1 MTPLRPFWLSLVV
14 TLVVGLVTFRVT
26 TSTTSGF
33 LVWSDG
39 LAYFFHARSLV
50 VDGNTDITNEFEEFD
65 RRYPVGQK
73 KSSVMDSIRLNV
85 SRNVATGRLVSP
97 WPIGMGLLLAPFYAI
112 GLAVE
117 SILASAQ
124 GRSPDSYGI
133 IPQYFFGFGSL
144 AFGLL
149 GFWATYLCCCEVS
162 DRLRSSLAASAAVL
176 GGPAVFYIFVNP
188 SMAHAVSF
196 GITSALVLIWW
207 RQWSI
212 GAQPRVMLLLGFL
225 LGLLVTIRLQNAIF
239 GILLA
244 ILVVREISRGG
255 WKKSLSLGIAGLV
268 ACAIPMIALA
278 LHSIAYGPTQSTF
291 ALQPGGILMLGNY
304 PVNLKSPYFFDAL
317 FSCRHGAFHWAPVFA
332 LGTIGLILALRREAR
347 FIALFSVFVLQ
358 VYLIGGIGIADANG
372 RPATFDLSNWNEH
385 WKGGASFGM
394 RYLTECTP
402 IFALGLASL
411 LNVFRMSIAPMISA
425 IGLSVLVMW
434 NGLLVLAYGLN
445 TVSRSYCVT
454 YGEMWGGVG
463 KALGK
468 IAGGL
473 N

>member
-1 MTPLRPFWLSLVV
+1 MALLRPFWLSLIV
-14 TLVVGLVTFRVT
+14 TLAVGLAAFRVT
-26 TSTTSGF
+26 TTMTSGF

-50 VDGNTDITNEFEEFD
+50 VDGNSDITNEFEEFD

-73 KSSVMDSIRLNV
+73 TSSVMDSIRLNV
-85 SRNVATGRLVSP
+85 SRNVRTGHLVSP

-117 SILASAQ
+117 SILAPLE
-124 GRSPDSYGI
+124 GRNPDSYGI

-144 AFGLL
+144 TFGLL
-149 GFWATYLCCCEVS
+149 GFWATYLCCREVS
-162 DRLRSSLAASAAVL
+162 DRHRSSIATCGAVL
-176 GGPAVFYIFVNP
+176 AGPAVFYIFVSP

-196 GITSALVLIWW
+196 GITALLVLLWW
-207 RQWSI
+207 RQWAM
-212 GAQPRVMLLLGFL
+212 GTRPRVMLLLGFL

-239 GILLA
+239 GVLLA
-244 ILVVREISRGG
+244 ILVVRELRHDG
-255 WKKSLSLGIAGLV
+255 WRKSLTAATAGLV
-268 ACAIPMIALA
+268 TCAIPMTALA
-278 LHSIAYGPTQSTF
+278 LHSLAYGPAQSTF
-291 ALQPGGILMLGNY
+291 AFQPGGILMLGSY
-304 PVNLKSPYFFDAL
+304 PVNIKSPYFFDVL

-332 LGTIGLILALRREAR
+332 LSTIGLISAVYRDAR
-347 FIALFSVFVLQ
+347 FFVLFLIFVLQ
-358 VYLIGGIGIADANG
+358 VYLIGGIGIADAHG

-411 LNVFRMSIAPMISA
+411 LNFFRTSIASMIWA
-425 IGLSVLVMW
+425 IGLSMLVMW

-445 TVSRSYCVT
+445 TVSRSYCVS
-454 YGEMWGGVG
+454 YGEMWRGVG
-463 KALGK
+463 QALGK